1 MKGAMLQ
8 LQLLI
13 PFLKTEASVTATLK
27 RDEDIVVDLETVMNL
42 PVTSYQQ
49 KASFKYGN
57 W

>member
-1 MKGAMLQ
+1 MLQ